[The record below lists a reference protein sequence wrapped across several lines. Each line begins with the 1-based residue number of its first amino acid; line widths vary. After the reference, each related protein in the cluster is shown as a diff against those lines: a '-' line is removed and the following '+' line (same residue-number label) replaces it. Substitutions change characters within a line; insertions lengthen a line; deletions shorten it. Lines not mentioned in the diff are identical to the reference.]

1 MPTAKQEI
9 EDHQKLIYSG
19 TSLNLVDTVEVF
31 GLSFR
36 PNCYLRV

>member
-9 EDHQKLIYSG
+9 EDHQKPINGG
-19 TSLNLVDTVEVF
+19 TPLNLADTAGLF